1 MKITIKDIARM
12 ADVSTA
18 TVSKVV
24 NNKDKNI
31 SDATRQKI
39 LKLIDEYNYVPNR
52 VASSMVTKK
61 THSIGL
67 VIPDIAN
74 PFFPEIARGVED
86 IANQHGYHVILCNTD
101 NDLKKEVGY
110 LAMLQEKMVDGIIL
124 TASSRRTGD
133 SLDLSRI
140 NVPLIT
146 VDRDIEE
153 ANVKGKITVD
163 NASGAYE
170 AVSYMINKGYKRIL
184 HLAGPVT
191 SGPSRERYKGYKNAH
206 KDLGRDILDELF
218 IEGFYTS
225 EWGYEGIKKVI
236 QSGVKFDGVF
246 CGNDLIALGAMK
258 ALREA
263 GFKIPDDIGIVG
275 FDDIY
280 MTTMI
285 EPRLT
290 TVHQPNYQM
299 GYKAAQLL
307 IDFIEEKAIKHK
319 EEVLKTELIIR
330 EST

>member
-1 MKITIKDIARM
+1 MKITIKDIAKM
-12 ADVSTA
+12 AEVSTA

-39 LKLIDEYNYVPNR
+39 LTLIEEYNYVPNR

-61 THSIGL
+61 TNSIGL

-86 IANQHGYHVILCNTD
+86 MANKNGYHVILCNSD
-101 NDLKKEVGY
+101 NDLKKEVDY
-110 LAMLQEKMVDGIIL
+110 LSMLQEKMVDGIIL
-124 TASSRRTGD
+124 TASSRRSGD
-133 SLDLSRI
+133 SLTLSKI
-140 NVPLIT
+140 DVPLIT
-146 VDRDIEE
+146 VDREVVGAKID
-153 ANVKGKITVD
+153 GKIIVD

-170 AVSYMINKGYKRIL
+170 AVTYMFNKGYKRIL
-184 HLAGPVT
+184 HLAGPLT
-191 SGPSRERYKGYKNAH
+191 SGPSTERYKGYKSAH
-206 KDLGRDILDELF
+206 RDFGKEILEELF

-225 EWGYEGIKKVI
+225 EWGYEGIKAVLKQGI
-236 QSGVKFDGVF
+236 LFDGVF

-258 ALREA
+258 ALRESQ
-263 GFKIPDDIGIVG
+263 FNIPEDIGIVG

-307 IDFIEEKAIKHK
+307 IDIIEAKTVDKKVEI
-319 EEVLKTELIIR
+319 LKTELIIR